1 MGPVEGGGSVF
12 HVDILTVG
20 RAARRQPIQVRD
32 RHSEVMGPARRSRL
46 RSRLG
51 SPLAASLVVLVVLLL
66 VAGVIG
72 RGDGHPAATPAA
84 AGDPESGGPGPRAT
98 SPTSTTPPA
107 AGDHAPYVVV
117 ARPPIAVRPELPGG
131 GYQVFGHHRFLVAY
145 YGTAQTGAMGV
156 LGTTGPDTMQHRLMR
171 AARPFREAGEHIQ
184 PVYELIV
191 TVADASPGPDGDYSH
206 DIPTSYVHEYLRAA
220 RRHHALLLL
229 DLQTGRADFPG
240 VARRWAWA
248 LKDPSVGLALDPEW
262 RMGPHQVPAHV
273 IGSVQAAEVNRTS
286 AWLSRLVRRNGL
298 PQKLF
303 VLHEFRLTM
312 LPDIQRIVHRRGL
325 AMVQHADGFGTRG
338 QKLATYH
345 AITRPAQ
352 FRQGFKLFYHWDVH
366 RFGPREVRR
375 IRPLVSFV
383 SYQ

>member
-1 MGPVEGGGSVF
+1 MSPP
-12 HVDILTVG
+12 G
-20 RAARRQPIQVRD
+20 R
-32 RHSEVMGPARRSRL
+32 SLLSSRW
-46 RSRLG
+46 G
-51 SPLAASLVVLVVLLL
+51 SPLAVSLLLLAVLLL
-66 VAGVIG
+66 VAGLVG
-72 RGDGHPAATPAA
+72 RVHGTPTSPATL
-84 AGDPESGGPGPRAT
+84 AGDPAPPRGPRGPSEAH
-98 SPTSTTPPA
+98 
-107 AGDHAPYVVV
+107 HAPYVVL
-117 ARPPIAVRPELPGG
+117 ARPPIAARPQLPGG
-131 GYQVFGHHRFLVAY
+131 GYQVFAHHRFLVAY
-145 YGTAQTGAMGV
+145 YGTAETGAMGV
-156 LGTTGPDTMQHRLMR
+156 LGTTDPATMQRRLMR
-171 AARPFREAGEHIQ
+171 AARPFRRAGEHIQ

-191 TVADASPGPDGDYSH
+191 TVADGSPGPDGDFSH
-206 DIPTSYVHEYLRAA
+206 DIPTPYVREYLRAA
-220 RRHHALLLL
+220 HRNDALLLL
-229 DLQTGRADFPG
+229 DLQTGRADFPS

-262 RMGPHQVPAHV
+262 RMGAHQVPARV
-273 IGSVQAAEVNRTS
+273 IGSVRAAEVNRTS

-312 LPDIQRIVHRRGL
+312 LPDVQRIVHRPGL
-325 AMVQHADGFGTRG
+325 AMVQHADGFGTRR

-375 IRPLVSFV
+375 IRPRISFV

>member
-1 MGPVEGGGSVF
+1 MSPP
-12 HVDILTVG
+12 G
-20 RAARRQPIQVRD
+20 R
-32 RHSEVMGPARRSRL
+32 SLLSSRW
-46 RSRLG
+46 G
-51 SPLAASLVVLVVLLL
+51 SPLAVSLLLLAVLLL
-66 VAGVIG
+66 VAGLVG
-72 RGDGHPAATPAA
+72 RVQGTPTPSATL
-84 AGDPESGGPGPRAT
+84 AGDPAPPRGPRGPSEA
-98 SPTSTTPPA
+98 
-107 AGDHAPYVVV
+107 HHVPYVVL
-117 ARPPIAVRPELPGG
+117 ARPPIAARPELPGG
-131 GYQVFGHHRFLVAY
+131 GYKIFGHHRFLVAY

-156 LGTTGPDTMQHRLMR
+156 LGTTDPPTMQRRLMR
-171 AARPFREAGEHIQ
+171 AARPFRRAGEHIQ

-191 TVADASPGPDGDYSH
+191 TVADGSPGPDGDFSH
-206 DIPTSYVHEYLRAA
+206 DIPTPYVRDYLRAA
-220 RRHHALLLL
+220 HRNDALLLL
-229 DLQTGRADFPG
+229 DLQTGRADFPS

-262 RMGPHQVPAHV
+262 RMGAHQVPARV
-273 IGSVQAAEVNRTS
+273 IGSVRAAEVNRTS

-312 LPDIQRIVHRRGL
+312 LPDVQRIVHRPGL
-325 AMVQHADGFGTRG
+325 AMVQHADGFGTRR

-375 IRPLVSFV
+375 IRPRISFV